1 MAEITVQQ
9 LASLVGL
16 SIDVLMQKLKE
27 AELPQTSATDI
38 VTDEQKSVL
47 LKYMQTQQQQAPK
60 KITLS
65 LKKQAPAI
73 NVGRSV
79 GANAN
84 VEIRKKRSFTLPSA
98 EELKQMAEE
107 EEKARLEEAHRLE
120 QLRLRKEQEKLA
132 AVELAAKPE
141 PSKSN
146 KTKEKV
152 VAPVVEPASVIEVV
166 EKHEHKEK
174 HKEDEEVDEVEAKA
188 KKHKPKLEDR
198 GTRHFSLAALDLD
211 DEEEDQSQQAI
222 MSRRRKKHVKS
233 KFIKPTEPMV
243 REIAIS
249 SQITVADLAQ
259 KMAVKSTEVI
269 KTLMKMG
276 VMATINQSLD
286 QDTAILVVEELGHKA
301 TALNENALEEAIME
315 QKPEGVEVSRP
326 PVVTIMGHVDH
337 GKTSLLD
344 YIRRTKVAQGE
355 AGGITQHIGAYH
367 VETPKGM
374 ITFLDTPGHAAFT
387 AMRARGA
394 SATDIVILVIAAD
407 DGIMPQTVEAIAHAK
422 AAKVPIIV
430 ALTKVDKPE
439 ANTEKVKQELTAH
452 EIIPEEWG
460 GENMFVGVSSK
471 TGEGIDALLDA
482 ILLQAEVLELKSVAD
497 APARGVILEARL
509 DKGRGVAASM
519 LVQSGTLK
527 RGDVILSGTEFGRV
541 RALFNEVG
549 QQVESAGPSMPVEVL
564 GLSGMPSAGDLVMVM
579 MDEKQARELAEFR
592 INKNRA
598 SVEAPRE
605 ATSLDNLFERFKQQ
619 GGQKSLN
626 IVLKTDVHGSLEALV
641 ASLQKLSND
650 EIKVNVI
657 SSGIGAIT
665 ESDINLAMASNAV
678 VFGFNVR
685 ADAGAKRL
693 AENEKVDLRYY
704 NIIYNLIDDVKLA
717 MTGMLSP
724 ELREEIVGIAQ
735 VREVFKSSKFG
746 TIAGCMVIEGVIKRN
761 NPIRVLRDN
770 VVIFEGVLESLR
782 RFKDD
787 ASEVRQNMECGIG
800 VKNYHDVRVGDQIE
814 VFEVTEIKRTL

>member
-1 MAEITVQQ
+1 MADITVQQ

-16 SIDVLMQKLKE
+16 NIDVLMQRLKE
-27 AELPQTSATDI
+27 ADLPQTRASDI
-38 VTDEQKSVL
+38 VTDEQKAIL
-47 LKYMQTQQQQAPK
+47 LKHMQTQQQQAPK

-65 LKKQAPAI
+65 LKKKAPETA
-73 NVGRSV
+73 NRS
-79 GANAN
+79 AAT

-107 EEKARLEEAHRLE
+107 EEKARLLEAQRAEEM
-120 QLRLRKEQEKLA
+120 RKRQEAERA
-132 AVELAAKPE
+132 AAALLKTEDVKKKPSTAA
-141 PSKSN
+141 P
-146 KTKEKV
+146 
-152 VAPVVEPASVIEVV
+152 VAPVAPEAA

-174 HKEDEEVDEVEAKA
+174 EKHPREEVEEDEIEVKA

-198 GTRHFSLAALDLD
+198 GTRHFSLAALD
-211 DEEEDQSQQAI
+211 DEEEEETEQA
-222 MSRRRKKHVKS
+222 MLARRRKKHVKS

-243 REIAIS
+243 HEVAVP
-249 SQITVADLAQ
+249 SQITVAELAQ
-259 KMAVKSTEVI
+259 KMAVKATEVI

-276 VMATINQSLD
+276 VIATINQSLD

-301 TALNENALEEAIME
+301 TALNENALEEAVMQ
-315 QKPEGVEVSRP
+315 QKLEGEEKSRP

-407 DGIMPQTVEAIAHAK
+407 DGVMPQTVEAIQHAK

-430 ALTKVDKPE
+430 ALTKIDKPE
-439 ANTEKVKQELTAH
+439 ANIEKVKQELTQH

-482 ILLQAEVLELKSVAD
+482 ILLQAEVLELKAVVD
-497 APARGVILEARL
+497 APARGVVLEARL

-519 LVQSGTLK
+519 LVQQGTLK
-527 RGDVILSGTEFGRV
+527 RGDIILTGVEFGRV
-541 RALFNEVG
+541 RALFNEIG
-549 QQVESAGPSMPVEVL
+549 QQVDSAGPSMPVEVL
-564 GLSGMPSAGDLVMVM
+564 GLSGMPAAGDAVIVLN
-579 MDEKQARELAEFR
+579 DEKQARELAEFR
-592 INKNRA
+592 INKSKAEA
-598 SVEAPRE
+598 SGARE
-605 ATSLDNLFERFKQQ
+605 SASLDTLFERFKQQ

-626 IVLKTDVHGSLEALV
+626 VVLKTDVHGSLEALT
-641 ASLQKLSND
+641 ASLQKLSTD

-685 ADAGAKRL
+685 ADNAAKRL
-693 AENEKVDLRYY
+693 AENEKIDLRYY
-704 NIIYNLIDDVKLA
+704 NIIYNLIDDVRQA
-717 MTGMLSP
+717 MSGMLSP
-724 ELREEIVGIAQ
+724 EVREEIIGIAE
-735 VREVFKSSKFG
+735 VRDVFKSSKFG
-746 TIAGCMVIEGVIKRN
+746 TIAGCMVTEGVIKRN

-770 VVIFEGVLESLR
+770 VVIFEGALESLR

-787 ASEVRQNMECGIG
+787 VSEVRQGMECGIG
-800 VKNYHDVRVGDQIE
+800 VKNYSDVRAGDQIE
-814 VFEVTEIKRTL
+814 VFEVTQVQRTL